1 MDSMQR
7 VDVPAR
13 AVVQLTTILA
23 QRQSAEERLRDAI
36 ALLAGAL
43 NVPDGWQLQV
53 APDGS
58 MAFVGTGEAT

>member
-1 MDSMQR
+1 MQR

-13 AVVQLTTILA
+13 AVAQLTAILA

-43 NVPDGWQLQV
+43 DVPEGWQLQV

-58 MAFVGTGEAT
+58 MAFAAPGGTT